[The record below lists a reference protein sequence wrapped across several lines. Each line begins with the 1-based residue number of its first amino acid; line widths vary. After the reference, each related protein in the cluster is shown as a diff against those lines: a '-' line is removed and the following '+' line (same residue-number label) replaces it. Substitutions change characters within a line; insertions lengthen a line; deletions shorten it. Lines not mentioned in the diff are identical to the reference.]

1 MRGTK
6 TPKAI
11 RADHNLNRG
20 RAGAG
25 RHDGPSM
32 LTLNIAQK
40 IAIWAIP
47 VIFAITLHEVAH
59 GLVAYRLGDPTAKM
73 VGRLTLNPLRH
84 VDPIGT
90 IAVPLLMLVLPG
102 GFLFGWAK
110 PVPIGVRNLRN
121 PHRDMA
127 LVGVAG
133 PLANFL
139 MAIFWALVVR
149 LGSGL
154 LTSAPQIGEPVAL
167 AGVAGVFINVILMVF
182 NLLPLPPLDGGR
194 VLSSLL
200 PPHLSA
206 KFDRIEPFGLLII
219 VALLLTGV
227 LNVVLSPVMLVCMHF
242 FSLFAGISAGG
253 FFTLLQALM

>member
-1 MRGTK
+1 
-6 TPKAI
+6 
-11 RADHNLNRG
+11 
-20 RAGAG
+20 
-25 RHDGPSM
+25 M
-32 LTLNIAQK
+32 LDLNIAQK
-40 IAIWAIP
+40 IAIWAVP

-59 GLVAYRLGDPTAKM
+59 GLIAYRLGDPTAKM

-90 IAVPLLMLVLPG
+90 IAVPLAMLLLPG

-127 LVGVAG
+127 LVGAAG
-133 PLANFL
+133 PFANFL
-139 MAIFWALVVR
+139 MAVFWALVVR
-149 LGSGL
+149 IGYGL
-154 LTSAPQIGEPVAL
+154 MPSAPPIGEPVAL

-200 PPHLSA
+200 PPRISA
-206 KFDRIEPFGLLII
+206 KFDRIEPFGLVII
-219 VALLLTGV
+219 VILLLTHV
-227 LNVVLSPVMLVCMHF
+227 LNAILFPVMVACMHF
-242 FSLFAGISAGG
+242 FALFAGIPAGG
-253 FFTLLQALM
+253 LFALLQALM